1 MRAVPL
7 IVHRV
12 AIEVLLGLWG
22 ARGRHGPELRSVAEE
37 EESGDASRGVWA
49 GVNYLGINVASR
61 GSRATARD

>member
-37 EESGDASRGVWA
+37 ESGDARRGVWA
-49 GVNYLGINVASR
+49 GVNYRGINVASR